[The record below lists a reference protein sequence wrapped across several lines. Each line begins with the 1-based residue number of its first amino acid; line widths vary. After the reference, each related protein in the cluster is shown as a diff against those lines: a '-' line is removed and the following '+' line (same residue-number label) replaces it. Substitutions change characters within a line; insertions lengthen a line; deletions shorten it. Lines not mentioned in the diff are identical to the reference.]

1 MVYIERVIN
10 VNVYQVI
17 LREIKKRIVFPVIIN
32 VAHVIM
38 SKLAFL
44 VIKLEIILTIVNVIR
59 VIMR

>member
-32 VAHVIM
+32 VVHVIM

-44 VIKLEIILTIVNVIR
+44 VIKLEIIQTIVNVIR
-59 VIMR
+59 VIMS